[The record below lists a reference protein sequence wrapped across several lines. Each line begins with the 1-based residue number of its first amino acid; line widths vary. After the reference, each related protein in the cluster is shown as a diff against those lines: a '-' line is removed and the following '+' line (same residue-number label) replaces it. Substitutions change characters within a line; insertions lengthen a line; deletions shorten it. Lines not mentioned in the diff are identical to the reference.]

1 MLALQKQYFFP
12 VKNLND
18 LNTVPWSASYVG
30 HAKQEISKWM
40 NDDVLKFTKQD
51 LKVWGWLRHRLA
63 PSLCRAGGGDLIAD
77 WDVCEYKYINALL
90 ISSENNF
97 DFPNYEICYI
107 EIFYLRIHFP
117 DSWIDR
123 LFASRKVF
131 AHGSGIL
138 SSWTCKY
145 CWICK

>member
-63 PSLCRAGGGDLIAD
+63 PSLCRAGGGTWSLIGMC
-77 WDVCEYKYINALL
+77 VNINILMLFWFLLKTIL
-90 ISSENNF
+90 ISPITKYVILKF
-97 DFPNYEICYI
+97 FIWGF
-107 EIFYLRIHFP
+107 IFLILELIDYLR
-117 DSWIDR
+117 
-123 LFASRKVF
+123 VE
-131 AHGSGIL
+131 
-138 SSWTCKY
+138 KY
-145 CWICK
+145 LHTEVEF